1 MRVNDL
7 QLDPV
12 GSPILVDN
20 IVTER
25 QLNPSNQFTNVE
37 EVEGQYGYGHLHMNY
52 RISCTGSFGG
62 LNCTAFC
69 GVEGC
74 GEFSIVCM
82 CIVYLSTTKI
92 NVAID
97 LLTRQEPDH
106 TSFNILIVAK
116 QIDSLLN
123 LEYSHTSTCCSSTER
138 VHCAATCWKNTFV
151 MICLVGA

>member
-37 EVEGQYGYGHLHMNY
+37 EVEGQYGYGHLCMNY
-52 RISCTGSFGG
+52 RISCTGSYGG

-82 CIVYLSTTKI
+82 CIVYLPTSI

-97 LLTRQEPDH
+97 LLTHH
-106 TSFNILIVAK
+106 TSIAAKNLIT
-116 QIDSLLN
+116 
-123 LEYSHTSTCCSSTER
+123 HHSTY
-138 VHCAATCWKNTFV
+138 
-151 MICLVGA
+151 